1 MRFGHYSINNS
12 KLISINL
19 ELLALYLNKGYIINN
34 NVKKLVYNNI
44 YKRKLY

>member
-1 MRFGHYSINNS
+1 MRFGHYSINNI

-34 NVKKLVYNNI
+34 NIKKLIYNII
-44 YKRKLY
+44 YLNKK

>member
-34 NVKKLVYNNI
+34 NIKKLIYNII
-44 YKRKLY
+44 YLNKK